1 MSRAEFSLDST
12 ANQSYADDAES
23 KFASNAMD
31 EVNAFRELYRAA
43 TTQEL
48 SETSTT
54 IAAAETATVS
64 HGLPDVAIVGLEGE
78 DFSPDGNTD
87 IASVSEGTLP
97 ADGEQIDIAAE
108 VAGEQQ
114 PLNPFEIAWNGF
126 TKEITEDPLSLAGS
140 AIFGFVATAALLTLS
155 APIAIVVGTV
165 AAAYGIT
172 ELCKAVPEI
181 LHDADVVSNP
191 DKFTAEERAQS
202 VSDLEGLGEAT
213 ANNLAASVGGLG
225 AMAVNGTVLAAARK
239 GISDVTDSIVNGIK
253 GKPDVDSPGTPH
265 ADGPNRSDEPNGD
278 QSTNR
283 DEPNGDESGIGDAST
298 KADEEDYV
306 DADFEDDLDIRDIF
320 TVTGERQVLRFGQT
334 RAVLD
339 DGKLVGA
346 VLKDGTIVRSIRT
359 PEDPELDGF
368 YFEEIFPPGHQ
379 LAGQPKSAYELLRYS
394 IDDNGNLV
402 RWGKSED
409 ITFGPNGEIT
419 TTLKPS
425 MFTAAS
431 ENSAGAIRDVSDTF
445 GALPEKVRLLFFDNK
460 GKIELSEKITDQYPE
475 FNNINDFDL
484 YESRFTPGLYNFKT
498 QRLSLAELTLLEDP
512 PYIQLSKNFTN
523 TVRHELGHGIDDALG
538 QFSQSAEFG
547 AAYMKGLYRYSQLS
561 EESKE
566 RLSYFVPIKAGS
578 VDRNRGQK
586 ELFAEFFNKYY
597 GNPADEMQFH
607 PDFDEER
614 MRIQQELS
622 EVFSEVKSLVDGKLV
637 EFDY

>member
-54 IAAAETATVS
+54 IATAETATVS

-78 DFSPDGNTD
+78 DFSPDGNTE

-239 GISDVTDSIVNGIK
+239 GISDVADSIVNGVK
-253 GKPDVDSPGTPH
+253 GKPDVDSPDTPH
-265 ADGPNRSDEPNGD
+265 ADGPNRSDEPNVD
-278 QSTNR
+278 QPTNR
-283 DEPNGDESGIGDAST
+283 DEPNGDESGDAST
-298 KADEEDYV
+298 KADEENYV
-306 DADFEDDLDIRDIF
+306 DADFEDDLDIRDNF

-339 DGKLVGA
+339 DGKLIGG
-346 VLKDGTIVRSIRT
+346 VLKDGTIVRAIRT
-359 PEDPELDGF
+359 PDDPDLDGF
-368 YFEEIFPPGHQ
+368 FFEEIYPPGHQ
-379 LAGQPKSAYELLRYS
+379 LAGQQKNAFDALTYS
-394 IDDNGNLV
+394 IDADGNLV
-402 RWGKSED
+402 RTGLSEKT
-409 ITFGPNGEIT
+409 IFGPDGNIEFR
-419 TTLKPS
+419 LEPS
-425 MFTAAS
+425 MFSSTDVGDTA
-431 ENSAGAIRDVSDTF
+431 IKDVSDVF
-445 GALPEKVRLLFFDNK
+445 GSLPEKVRLLFFNNK
-460 GKIELSEKITDQYPE
+460 GKINLTQKITDQYPE
-475 FNNINDFDL
+475 FNNINDLEL

-498 QRLSLAELTLLEDP
+498 QRLSLAEFTLLDES
-512 PYIQLSKNFTN
+512 PYIQLSKNLGN
-523 TVRHELGHGIDDALG
+523 TTRHELGHGIDDALG

-561 EESKE
+561 DEAKE
-566 RLSYFVPIKAGS
+566 RLSYFVPFKGGT

-597 GNPADEMQFH
+597 GNPTDEIQFH

-622 EVFSEVKSLVDGKLV
+622 EVFSEVKSLIDDKLV